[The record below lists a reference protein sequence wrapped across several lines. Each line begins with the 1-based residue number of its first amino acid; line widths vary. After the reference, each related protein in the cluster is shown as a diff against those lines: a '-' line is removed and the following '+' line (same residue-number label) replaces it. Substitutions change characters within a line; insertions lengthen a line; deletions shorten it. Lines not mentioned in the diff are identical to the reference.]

1 MKTWHIIG
9 ILVVIALAL
18 WYVFGQQVPAVNTES
33 SALEQTPALS
43 SGDTTADI
51 AADLAGAPDIFA
63 TLDADASASAAAAA
77 GL

>member
-9 ILVVIALAL
+9 ILVVIVLAL
-18 WYVFGQQVPAVNTES
+18 WYVFGQQAPADMGS
-33 SALEQTPALS
+33 SALEQASALS

-51 AADLAGAPDIFA
+51 SADLNGALDTSA
-63 TLDADASASAAAAA
+63 ALDADESASAAAAA